1 MKYSLSEDTWNQ
13 EELGAIQKVID
24 SNRYTMGAHVQAF
37 EKKFAEKMGVKH
49 AVMVNSGSSANL
61 LAIAAL
67 VYSGKLP
74 RGSQVIVPAVSWSTT
89 YAPLEQFGMKLRFAD
104 IDADTLNISVR
115 SLKEAVTADTRML
128 FAVNLL
134 GNPNEWEELQSFCNE
149 KNILIAEDN
158 CESMGA
164 VYEGKALG
172 TFGLI
177 GTYSSFYSHH
187 ICTMEGG
194 VAVTN
199 DDLLYEYMLAI
210 RAHGWTRNL
219 PENSLLHQRSGDSF
233 YEKFHFIVPGF
244 NLRPLEM
251 EAAIGCA
258 QLDKLDEMIAARRKN
273 AAYFQK
279 KMTNFPEIRL
289 QKEVGHSSWF
299 GFSLVLQGTLAA
311 KRDALVRFLEEHE
324 IEVRPIVAGNF
335 TRNPVI
341 RFMDCEMP
349 VPLTNAD
356 EIHEHGFYIGNY
368 SRNSTEEIDYF
379 IDTLQSF
386 LAKG

>member
-149 KNILIAEDN
+149 
-158 CESMGA
+158 
-164 VYEGKALG
+164 
-172 TFGLI
+172 TF
-177 GTYSSFYSHH
+177 
-187 ICTMEGG
+187 
-194 VAVTN
+194 
-199 DDLLYEYMLAI
+199 
-210 RAHGWTRNL
+210 
-219 PENSLLHQRSGDSF
+219 
-233 YEKFHFIVPGF
+233 
-244 NLRPLEM
+244 
-251 EAAIGCA
+251 
-258 QLDKLDEMIAARRKN
+258 
-273 AAYFQK
+273 
-279 KMTNFPEIRL
+279 
-289 QKEVGHSSWF
+289 
-299 GFSLVLQGTLAA
+299 
-311 KRDALVRFLEEHE
+311 
-324 IEVRPIVAGNF
+324 
-335 TRNPVI
+335 
-341 RFMDCEMP
+341 
-349 VPLTNAD
+349 
-356 EIHEHGFYIGNY
+356 
-368 SRNSTEEIDYF
+368 
-379 IDTLQSF
+379 
-386 LAKG
+386 